1 MANSMQRSAL
11 VAMLFFLAWLAP
23 VSSAMATNEVF
34 LSTDTAESEVTY
46 VIQFDTAVKGHLDK
60 IRITLP
66 PGTNAANAALGRLII
81 GDKDFEGDNDHK
93 KDVQLSVDGDTL
105 IIDLRDER
113 NVKVGTKILVELFNL
128 NNPVAGNHAIDV
140 TTKDKKGN
148 PLDMLMIAY
157 SIFATGAGDITAV
170 NTPAGSG
177 LTGGAA
183 SGEVT
188 LSVDTN
194 VIQRRV
200 TGSCAEGSSIRV
212 IDPNG
217 VVTCQP
223 DNNSGGTITGVTADT
238 GLTGSGTTGNITL
251 SIIGP
256 YQLPQR
262 CPANQIAKWNGS
274 VWTCANDNDTT
285 YTAGT
290 GLTLNGTAFTLDQTF
305 TDNRYV
311 NVTGDTMSGA
321 LTVTGSL
328 SGNTVSGD
336 GSGLTNLNAGNLASG
351 TLPGG
356 RLAGIYGN
364 DLTFNNPL
372 NSFTG
377 AFSGNGSGL
386 TSLNAGNLASGAVP
400 DTRLSGT
407 YSNALTLSNTA
418 NSYTGNQAS
427 LLTLCLSGDCRAA
440 WPAGGG
446 SGWSLTGNTG
456 TNPTTNFVGTTD
468 GTAFEV
474 RVNDQRALRI
484 EPGSSPN
491 VIGGF
496 GGNSVTAGVL
506 GATISGGGS
515 IGSSVNRVTSSF
527 GTVGGGNR
535 NTASGLA
542 SIVGGGV
549 VNTAS
554 GVGAT
559 VPGGESN
566 SAVGDYSFAA
576 GRRANIDAAHDGAFL
591 WADSTNLNFSSAA
604 ANEFAARSTGG
615 VRFVTAVD
623 ATGAP
628 TAGVSLASGGTSWS
642 VISDR
647 NTKQNFKLL
656 DGEEILEK
664 ISRLSVMSWNYKHE
678 GNGAVPHWG
687 PVAQDFKALFYPG
700 RDDKTISTLEFDG
713 VEMASIVAL
722 EKRTS
727 EQKAEINALRAE
739 NSDLKA
745 RLERLERMIM
755 SKEALAQK

>member
-157 SIFATGAGDITAV
+157 SIFATGAGNITAV

-351 TLPGG
+351 
-356 RLAGIYGN
+356 
-364 DLTFNNPL
+364 
-372 NSFTG
+372 
-377 AFSGNGSGL
+377 
-386 TSLNAGNLASGAVP
+386 
-400 DTRLSGT
+400 
-407 YSNALTLSNTA
+407 
-418 NSYTGNQAS
+418 
-427 LLTLCLSGDCRAA
+427 
-440 WPAGGG
+440 
-446 SGWSLTGNTG
+446 
-456 TNPTTNFVGTTD
+456 
-468 GTAFEV
+468 
-474 RVNDQRALRI
+474 
-484 EPGSSPN
+484 
-491 VIGGF
+491 
-496 GGNSVTAGVL
+496 L
-506 GATISGGGS
+506 G
-515 IGSSVNRVTSSF
+515 
-527 GTVGGGNR
+527 
-535 NTASGLA
+535 

-591 WADSTNLNFSSAA
+591 FADSTNLNFSSAA

-656 DGEEILEK
+656 DGEEVLEK